1 MHATL
6 FSKPIILPSSS
17 RIAHQNMSSQHLM
30 LHAVAPR
37 KYSFFR
43 RISRFTEDLTFV
55 EVPAPWLYFL
65 TLVQNFHVNNT
76 WYFKIESVYCFASG
90 HRITKK
96 DFLEKNPDKLLVAPP
111 FYNIFNLSAN
121 QRQTNFSYLALRST
135 NLYADPPP
143 NIASIADRNI
153 QITIQLQCT
162 LPRICFGYDDLS
174 NVYRSLL
181 TSDLTAPLSREES
194 DQIFHNVMEAFF
206 NRIANHE
213 LPPRLSPLYNHM
225 KLGSFE
231 NMTGTESDNVTMQY
245 YEAWETMSVED
256 VVEIYKTK
264 ASSSAS
270 AMSLSEFDEI
280 ISCIKLL
287 PLK

>member
-6 FSKPIILPSSS
+6 FSKPLILPSSS
-17 RIAHQNMSSQHLM
+17 SMARRNTSSQHLM

-43 RISRFTEDLTFV
+43 RISRFDEDLTFV

-76 WYFKIESVYCFASG
+76 WYFKVESVYCFASG

-111 FYNIFNLSAN
+111 FYNIFNLSAS
-121 QRQTNFSYLALRST
+121 QRQTNFSYLALHST
-135 NLYADPPP
+135 NLQAYPSP
-143 NIASIADRNI
+143 NTAQIADLNH
-153 QITIQLQCT
+153 QIIIRLQST

-174 NVYRSLL
+174 NVYRSIL
-181 TSDLTAPLSREES
+181 TSDLTAPLSRKEC

-213 LPPRLSPLYNHM
+213 LPPRLSPLYDHM
-225 KLGSFE
+225 NLGSIE
-231 NMTGTESDNVTMQY
+231 DMTGTESDNITMQY
-245 YEAWETMSVED
+245 YETWETMSVED
-256 VVEIYKTK
+256 VVKIYKTK
-264 ASSSAS
+264 ASSSPS
-270 AMSLSEFDEI
+270 AMSLSEFDKI